1 MTVKV
6 LLFGYLMVVLSFLL
20 FIIIYLFLYS
30 DNRLYMETP
39 KPSVKLRKKKS
50 RPAYKGTSRKSSRRA
65 VAKKESDQDMDE
77 NEQEWIPWKLV
88 RI

>member
-1 MTVKV
+1 
-6 LLFGYLMVVLSFLL
+6 
-20 FIIIYLFLYS
+20 
-30 DNRLYMETP
+30 METP

-65 VAKKESDQDMDE
+65 VAKKEPDQDMDE